1 MRKRFFGVMLLVLF
15 AVCASA
21 ETNQP
26 RSGGC
31 APGLSCNLEMPSLS
45 ATATK
50 TRWWKKAIKSP
61 AKLAKLWLR
70 NKPAVLQTAIPEP
83 KQADAAVKAAYQQVQ
98 QPDASGQ
105 AAKGVSIHDA
115 LESMRQTNRLFVPTR
130 VDGLGEAGQDLLSQ
144 AGDTGTIGGTF
155 AVPPQG
161 TSAFVETRL
170 PTPSTEIVINGS
182 YDGDVVKEV
191 RIPDEDIPSASANIS
206 FMAYPPELEKQ
217 LAEIRT
223 RLAKCNERLVFE
235 NIVLLLADPA
245 GAIKM
250 LQTAKETYAAKVM
263 TNITNPAN
271 LLGSLFTDSCKTA
284 TVQDLRRAQPG
295 QMFVLH
301 AALVEEPKLA
311 AKFLAEEALV
321 YGESQQVIP
330 KESRTVHVLPLPNDQ
345 STVIPVAVEVPMG
358 RSGDSK
364 GQPAGVATVIEA
376 ALVEPNTKK
385 GKAEEK
391 NYHPPAENAG
401 RMYTIL
407 LVMVVALGVG
417 AIKAP
422 TFFHTLSS
430 IFLSLFRPFH

>member
-31 APGLSCNLEMPSLS
+31 APGIACNLEMPSLS

-364 GQPAGVATVIEA
+364 PIQ
-376 ALVEPNTKK
+376 K
-385 GKAEEK
+385 
-391 NYHPPAENAG
+391 
-401 RMYTIL
+401 
-407 LVMVVALGVG
+407 
-417 AIKAP
+417 
-422 TFFHTLSS
+422 
-430 IFLSLFRPFH
+430 